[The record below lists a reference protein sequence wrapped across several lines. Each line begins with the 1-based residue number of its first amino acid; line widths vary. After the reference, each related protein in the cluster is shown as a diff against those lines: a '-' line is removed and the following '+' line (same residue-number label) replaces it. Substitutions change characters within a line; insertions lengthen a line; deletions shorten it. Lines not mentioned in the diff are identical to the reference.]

1 MSSPECK
8 CLTAS
13 GLYNKVFCD
22 CLGRT
27 FCDGQSLSHLGA
39 CRFQNSGCNTAVFV
53 TCCLKVESSHFQDRS
68 GKGLNRRLRHELSRH
83 LTSLRKSDVF
93 EICGSR
99 KKNSPCRSQSRIFD
113 QSSQSRISDQSSQRR
128 IDRSRV
134 FRRGQLAEKG
144 CWCRENWLRQLLL
157 NCLVLR

>member
-13 GLYNKVFCD
+13 GLYNKVFYD
-22 CLGRT
+22 CLGRI
-27 FCDGQSLSHLGA
+27 FCDPQSLSHLGA
-39 CRFQNSGCNTAVFV
+39 RRFQNSICNTAVFV
-53 TCCLKVESSHFQDRS
+53 TCCLKVESSHFQDPS
-68 GKGLNRRLRHELSRH
+68 GKELNRGLRRGLSRH

-113 QSSQSRISDQSSQRR
+113 QSSQRR

-134 FRRGQLAEKG
+134 FRRGQLAEKS
-144 CWCRENWLRQLLL
+144 CWCRENCLRQLLL